1 MPAPVGFGPT
11 STNRTFLVDLLGPR
25 SSQINEIHIR
35 NVCPASPGG
44 HSLPGGGAVDLLPR
58 LLRLHAHAARRAV
71 ARLGLASEV
80 EASTSEQVLSKME
93 AMALE
98 VSSGALPS
106 VVRGAAVQALVSMA
120 ALAAPLPALADDV
133 PQLQPVGQAMAP
145 QQMQVSGRVTYSR
158 RAHDVFSPGR

>member
-1 MPAPVGFGPT
+1 MRFISETCVRHLQVATRCLAAAPSTSSRGFCG
-11 STNRTFLVDLLGPR
+11 STHTAR
-25 SSQINEIHIR
+25 S
-35 NVCPASPGG
+35 
-44 HSLPGGGAVDLLPR
+44 
-58 LLRLHAHAARRAV
+58 ARRAV